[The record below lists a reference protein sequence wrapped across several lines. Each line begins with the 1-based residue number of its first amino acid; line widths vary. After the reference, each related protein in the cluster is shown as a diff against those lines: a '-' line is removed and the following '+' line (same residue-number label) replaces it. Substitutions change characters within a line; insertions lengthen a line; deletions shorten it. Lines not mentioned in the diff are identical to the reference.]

1 MRRYSALAVLIATLI
16 TAVVSTTAASPS
28 PRPTGFIPNH
38 GQWPSQVLFAAR
50 TPTLDVFVTPAG
62 MTFTRVRTADVPDAP
77 TTTLRAE
84 WRNTAGATGTVY
96 HPTERVVAFYR
107 GKSAHVVHVS
117 DRVTVSNVYPGI
129 DAVYTL
135 QDGHLRFDL
144 DVRPGADLSKVALY
158 WPYVASFMT
167 MANAN
172 GEMRQVMI
180 DKYLRMDRLHVE
192 QDGMPLAA
200 SFAMQPAD
208 EGVNLSFVI
217 DGYDPSKRLVIDPVV
232 YGAYIGSKGDDI
244 VAGLEYTTRNEVI
257 ISGAAEEIQFPDAG
271 STVNHGGTG
280 QTDAFVARMDPK
292 LSNVIAFAFIGGGDH
307 DRARGFCVDKAN
319 SVYVVGETQSN
330 DFPTSSGAS
339 GQIYKAGID
348 GFLVK
353 LDSNLTSL
361 KLATYHGGNKDDMPR
376 GVAVDKNLSIY
387 IAGTTLSNANFPV
400 TFPVSITVTDWRGR
414 SSTTPGGG
422 ANLGG
427 IEGFIASYSQSG
439 TMLQGRFFGR
449 SGNEIIT
456 AIAVDNASG
465 VYITGSTTSS
475 DFETAPTPS
484 RFASGRLP
492 YDRTF
497 GGGIT
502 DAFITKFN
510 NELALAKSD
519 DGTYSS
525 YLGGSGDEEGRGI
538 FVDDL
543 GRAHV
548 VGVTNSPNLEA
559 ISTLNT
565 TPIGG
570 QDIFMAVMS
579 DDGRDLKSLTYYGG
593 SGNDEVLGA
602 KPYTTSTTAV
612 IYGYTVSVDFPTTG
626 TGAESNRAGNTDGF
640 MALINTS
647 TNRYCTLLGAS
658 ADDTVRA
665 IAVDPRGDVL
675 YAMSTTSTELPTH
688 EQSYNA
694 KAAGGQDIYL
704 GKLAFGT
711 LELASPRG
719 GESYCVGA
727 NVPITW
733 QVLDMLADD
742 KYSLDLS
749 TDNGATWT
757 EVAKG
762 LTTKAYTWKPT
773 DLQPG
778 STYRMAVRSERGHLS
793 RTPASFTLTL
803 PPNIDRQ
810 PVAAS
815 ACVGQPVTLSI
826 EASGTNVRYQWRR
839 NGNNITGATK
849 ATLELSVSTSTLGK
863 YDCVVTGTCNPQL
876 TSTAVDVTEATPTA
890 ISKQPQDVSVDEGS
904 AFELSVSAT
913 GGTLTYQWSKD
924 GENIDGATEATYKV
938 AAAAFA
944 DAATYRCVVTGGCG
958 VVTSEPATVK
968 VNKSVSV
975 SEDLTDLGARL
986 LGPQPANDVL
996 RLALDAPQES
1006 MVVRIIDLSG
1016 RVMSLIRP
1024 ESSHVISIPV
1034 QALAPST
1041 YVLEISTAGRVARG
1055 TFVIQR

>member
-1 MRRYSALAVLIATLI
+1 MNRFFPLMAMLAMVFTLSVA
-16 TAVVSTTAASPS
+16 TAVAAPS

-38 GQWPSQVLFAAR
+38 GQWPAEVLFAAR

-84 WRNTAGATGTVY
+84 WQNTTGATGTVY
-96 HPTERVVAFYR
+96 HPTDQVVAFYR

-117 DRVTVSNVYPGI
+117 DRVTVTNVYPGV
-129 DAVYTL
+129 DVVYTL
-135 QDGHLRFDL
+135 QDEQLRFDL
-144 DVRPGADLSKVALY
+144 DVRPGAELARVALR
-158 WPYVASFMT
+158 WPYVARFMT
-167 MANAN
+167 MADAH
-172 GEMRQVMI
+172 GEIRQVMI
-180 DKYLRMDRLHVE
+180 DNCLRLDRLHVE
-192 QDGMPLAA
+192 QEGTPLNA
-200 SFAMQPAD
+200 SFAMEPVDDGIA
-208 EGVNLSFVI
+208 LSFNI
-217 DGYDPSKRLVIDPVV
+217 EGYDPAKRLLIDPVV
-232 YGAYIGSKGDDI
+232 YGAYIGSKGNDLI
-244 VAGLEYTTRNEVI
+244 AGLEYTARQEVI
-257 ISGAAEEIQFPDAG
+257 IAGAAEEIQFPDAG
-271 STVNHGGTG
+271 STVNHGSTG
-280 QTDAFVARMDPK
+280 QTDAFIARMDPK
-292 LSNVIAFAFIGGGDH
+292 LTKVISFAFIGGSDH
-307 DRARGFCVDKAN
+307 DRARGMCVDKAN
-319 SVYVVGETQSN
+319 SVYIVGETQSAN
-330 DFPTSSGAS
+330 FPTSSGAS
-339 GQIYKAGID
+339 GQIYKAGLD

-353 LDSNLTSL
+353 LDSNLTAL
-361 KLATYHGGNKDDMPR
+361 KLATYHGGNKDDSPR
-376 GVAVDKNLSIY
+376 GVAVDKNLTIY
-387 IAGTTLSNANFPV
+387 VAGTTLSNANFPV
-400 TFPVSITVTDWRGR
+400 TFPVSVTVSDWRGR
-414 SSTTPGGG
+414 QSTTPGGG

-427 IEGFIASYSQSG
+427 IEGFVASFSQSG

-449 SGNEIIT
+449 SGDEIIT

-465 VYITGSTTSS
+465 VYITGSTSSS

-484 RFASGRLP
+484 FFASGRLP

-525 YLGGSGDEEGRGI
+525 YLGGSGDEQGRGV

-559 ISTLNT
+559 VSTLNT

-626 TGAESNRAGNTDGF
+626 TGSESNRAGTTDGF
-640 MALINTS
+640 VALINTT

-665 IAVDPRGDVL
+665 AIVDPKGDIV
-675 YAMSTTSTELPTH
+675 YAMSTTSTNLPTH
-688 EQSYNA
+688 EQSYNT
-694 KAAGGQDIYL
+694 KASGQDIFL
-704 GKLAFGT
+704 GKFAFGS

-727 NVPITW
+727 NIPVTW

-742 KYSLDLS
+742 KYSLELS
-749 TDNGATWT
+749 TDNGTTWT
-757 EVAKG
+757 EIAKG

-778 STYRMAVRSERGHLS
+778 STYRMAIRSERGHLS
-793 RTPASFTLTL
+793 STPAPFTLNL
-803 PPNIDRQ
+803 PPKIDRQ

-826 EASGTNVRYQWRR
+826 EASGTSVKYQWRH
-839 NGNNITGATK
+839 NGSNINGATK
-849 ATLELSVSTSTLGK
+849 STLELTVSASSLGK
-863 YDCVVTGTCNPQL
+863 YDCVVTGSCNPQL
-876 TSTAVDVTEATPTA
+876 NSTVVDVTEATPTA
-890 ISKQPQDVSVDEGS
+890 ISKQPQDVTVDEGA
-904 AFELSVSAT
+904 AFELGVTAT

-924 GENIDGATEATYKV
+924 GTNIDGATAATYKV
-938 AAAAFA
+938 AAAAMA

-958 VVTSEPATVK
+958 VVTSEAATVK
-968 VNKSVSV
+968 VNKAVNSAEELS
-975 SEDLTDLGARL
+975 DLGARI
-986 LGPQPANDVL
+986 LGPQPADEVV
-996 RLALDAPQES
+996 RLAVDQPQES

-1016 RVMSLIRP
+1016 RVVSMVRP
-1024 ESSHVISIPV
+1024 GSTQVISIPV
-1034 QALAPST
+1034 QSLAPAT
-1041 YVLEISTAGRVARG
+1041 YILEFTSAGRVAQG